1 VSTLEGGTSF
11 SQIDVPF
18 HTGSVAYFGE
28 KGIKE
33 NK

>member
-1 VSTLEGGTSF
+1 VSTLEGG
-11 SQIDVPF
+11 QIDVPF
-18 HTGSVAYFGE
+18 HTRSVAYFGE